1 MTEVEDIFSEVRKS
15 KDYAKAVELIPY
27 AQLLGIRFNE
37 DEKEELLFCLP
48 FNEDNI
54 GNVMLPA
61 LHGGVIGGFMENA
74 AVIHLMWAMESL
86 SMPRIIDFSLD
97 YTLSGRPEDTYA
109 SCEIVKLGKR
119 IANVR
124 IQAWQS
130 DRKKLI
136 AVARSHFKL
145 G

>member
-15 KDYAKAVELIPY
+15 KDYAKAAELIPY
-27 AQLLGIRFNE
+27 AQLLGIRFSE
-37 DEKEELLFCLP
+37 DENEELLFYLP
-48 FNEDNI
+48 FNENSI
-54 GNVMLPA
+54 GNVLLPA

-74 AVIHLMWAMESL
+74 AIIHLMWTMESI
-86 SMPRIIDFSLD
+86 SVPKVIDFSLD